1 MTGVTRRHSRI
12 LLAISR
18 RLANATDAGP
28 CRVHHSDMRVPP
40 PDGPVYYPDVVVAC
54 GDEPNDPYCKDAP
67 CLIVEVLS
75 PSTALTDRREK
86 LLSYRRISSLQ
97 AYLIVEQDKA
107 LVERHFRDDSGA
119 WQPEIFDEGR
129 LPVPCPNGAE
139 LSVTGIYES

>member
-1 MTGVTRRHSRI
+1 MTGVTRHHSRI

-67 CLIVEVLS
+67 SLIVELLS

-86 LLSYRRISSLQ
+86 LLSYRRFPSLQ
-97 AYLIVEQDKA
+97 AYLIVEQKA
-107 LVERHFRDDSGA
+107 LVERHFRDASGA